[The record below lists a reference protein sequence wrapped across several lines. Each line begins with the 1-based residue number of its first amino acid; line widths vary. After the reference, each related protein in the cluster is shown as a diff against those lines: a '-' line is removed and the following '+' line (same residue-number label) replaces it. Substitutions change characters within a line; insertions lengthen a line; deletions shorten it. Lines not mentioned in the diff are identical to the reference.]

1 MSQLRASGP
10 HAVPPG
16 VPTPSDRYR
25 QHADH
30 ADLGLTED
38 DNTPFITKASDPQ
51 LAGTGS
57 DANDRNPSLE
67 QIMNIVA
74 RPDFPR
80 TSRRDHAEA
89 IILKYYEGTVTI
101 VDDVWEWLPGADL
114 MGEHLGLTGTEYAS
128 TAKLIA
134 EKTDCTIGD
143 AATQLD
149 LIGAAVEVMSR

>member
-10 HAVPPG
+10 RAAPPG
-16 VPTPSDRYR
+16 VPTSSDRYR

-30 ADLGLTED
+30 ADLGLIED
-38 DNTPFITKASDPQ
+38 DRTPDMRTAPAVAPAEAQINAIASQ
-51 LAGTGS
+51 QK
-57 DANDRNPSLE
+57 E
-67 QIMNIVA
+67 KIMHIVA

-143 AATQLD
+143 AA
-149 LIGAAVEVMSR
+149 AVEVMSR